1 MRLPLRLR
9 SASPTPLWQVPPAS
23 PPSVSV
29 TDAAVAGPTGLPPS
43 AVTDARWRPTASPPS
58 VSVTDAA
65 VAGRSPA
72 RLPLRLRSASPT
84 EHRQVQR
91 ALVAPNARCAC
102 LSALGQRHRPST
114 GRSNGLLPP
123 QTPDAPASPPSVSVT
138 DGAQAGR
145 SPARLPLR
153 PRSASP
159 TEHRQVQRALVAPN
173 ARCACLS
180 SGRGATQL
188 LGTAH
193 PTALSRARVVGD
205 SAAWDCA
212 SDSAQSHFARRD
224 ADVSVND
231 VPGLKR
237 RRSPRFEAATISP
250 V

>member
-9 SASPTPLWQVPPAS
+9 SASPTEHRQVDRLRDCLSAFGQRHRRSTGRSNGPWWPQTPDAPAS

-29 TDAAVAGPTGLPPS
+29 TDGAQ
-43 AVTDARWRPTASPPS
+43 
-58 VSVTDAA
+58 
-65 VAGRSPA
+65 AGRSPA